1 VFVTNLQEPL
11 DRLVAFY
18 NQRAGAEN
26 LIKLR
31 PGKLLELI
39 V

>member
-1 VFVTNLQEPL
+1 VFVTDMNRDIYL
-11 DRLVAFY
+11 LVWFY

-31 PGKLLELI
+31 PGKLLDMI